1 MPVNLVTTDA
11 RTWLAAFATIVI
23 LVAYEGALLLVQ
35 WQSPGRLARLAHAD
49 LREEWLDALSRHPGS
64 EILAVQTLRNSLM
77 AATMTASTAALGLIG
92 AVTLAAPSL
101 NSTLGGGHDDATNF
115 TARMALELVLM
126 SILFASLVC
135 SAMAVRYYNHAGF
148 ICSMPV
154 DSEARR
160 RWTAIGA
167 LYLRRAGLLYSWG
180 LRNLLM
186 VAPILAFFVYPWAG
200 PVAAM
205 LVAAVLIAFDRF
217 GSR

>member
-11 RTWLAAFATIVI
+11 RTWLAAFATIAI

-77 AATMTASTAALGLIG
+77 AATMTASTAALGLMG

-101 NSTLGGGHDDATNF
+101 NSTLGGSHDDAVNF
-115 TARMALELVLM
+115 TARLALELVLM
-126 SILFASLVC
+126 SVLFASLVC

-148 ICSMPV
+148 ICSMPI
-154 DSEARR
+154 DSEMRQ
-160 RWTAIGA
+160 RWAPIGA
-167 LYLRRAGLLYSWG
+167 RYLRRAGLLYSWG

-200 PVAAM
+200 PVSAM
-205 LVAAVLIAFDRF
+205 LVAAVLVAFDRF
-217 GSR
+217 SAG